1 MALVISQKF
10 SDFSNKFM
18 IGITHV
24 KLTAASDTL
33 TVPDLHDSTSGVSC
47 KQLERTGDATVTVA
61 NSNVNTVTLTG
72 TIDDEVIIATIHA
85 GNRNSIEEA

>member
-18 IGITHV
+18 VGITHV
-24 KLTAASDTL
+24 KLTAASDIL

-47 KQLERTGDATVTVA
+47 KQLERTGDPTVTVA

-72 TIDDEVIIATIHA
+72 TINDEAIIATIHA